1 MLIDQF
7 IASYPEPPLTVTLD
21 LDAVDDETHG
31 AQQLTLFHGYYEQYQ
46 YLPLVITCA
55 ENDALVMIS
64 LRHGTATAALGAD
77 DDLAYLVQRLRAV
90 WPTVRIRARGDC
102 GFGVPRMHDLCDAL
116 DVIYTFGQS
125 ANAVLQRGTE
135 DLLAEAVR
143 RRDQTHEP
151 QRLFDGFRYARR
163 LGQRPAGR
171 S

>member
-1 MLIDQF
+1 
-7 IASYPEPPLTVTLD
+7 
-21 LDAVDDETHG
+21 
-31 AQQLTLFHGYYEQYQ
+31 
-46 YLPLVITCA
+46 
-55 ENDALVMIS
+55 MIS

-151 QRLFDGFRYARR
+151 QRLFDGFRYRAATWSTPRWTIVKAEATAQGTNRR
-163 LGQRPAGR
+163 F
-171 S
+171 